1 MEREILFRGKLSHS
15 GVWVEGNLIKDRNG
29 NKSIIPFNVFEPD
42 GHHLIIDSDEAWRVD
57 PETVG
62 QFTGITDK
70 NRLNIFE
77 GDIIVRNIFGW
88 IRKYKCKWSTCYERF
103 QFVGIDT
110 VVSIYVEDITDI
122 LKTYKTGIE
131 IVGNIHDNPELL

>member
-29 NKSIIPFNVFEPD
+29 NKYIIPFNVFEPD

-57 PETVG
+57 SETVG
-62 QFTGITDK
+62 QFTGMTDK
-70 NRLNIFE
+70 KGKKLFE
-77 GDIIVRNIFGW
+77 GDVYSMGEKNILYVVIFDKSQFIGKQVRNRSLAGLEYW
-88 IRKYKCKWSTCYERF
+88 KS
-103 QFVGIDT
+103 D
-110 VVSIYVEDITDI
+110 
-122 LKTYKTGIE
+122 IE